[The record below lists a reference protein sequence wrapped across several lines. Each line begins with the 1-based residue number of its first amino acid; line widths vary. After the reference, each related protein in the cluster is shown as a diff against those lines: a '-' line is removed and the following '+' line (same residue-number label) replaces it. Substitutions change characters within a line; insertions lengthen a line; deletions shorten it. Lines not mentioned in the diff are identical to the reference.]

1 MIAERIEPDII
12 DRIFANSTGL
22 NADAIQDF
30 VRSLCEVSKD
40 EIMSEP
46 PRLFS
51 LQKLVEL
58 AHFNMGRIRI
68 VWSRIWKM
76 LAGALLQKKNIFF
89 FFGILLSDFFF
100 PAFFINFFF
109 HCCLIDHFTIVGCD
123 LRPQVSMYA
132 IDSLKQLAMKFL
144 EKEELAH
151 YHFQKEFLKPFETIM
166 QNNSNVK
173 IRYAMKIK
181 FGSFSAKK
189 KKILKKNI

>member
-1 MIAERIEPDII
+1 MRMPYKTLSGHYAKCQRMRLCQNRQDCFLYKNLSNLRISIWVVSE
-12 DRIFANSTGL
+12 SCG
-22 NADAIQDF
+22 QEYGKCWQ
-30 VRSLCEVSKD
+30 VRCY
-40 EIMSEP
+40 
-46 PRLFS
+46 
-51 LQKLVEL
+51 
-58 AHFNMGRIRI
+58 
-68 VWSRIWKM
+68 
-76 LAGALLQKKNIFF
+76 KKKISFF
-89 FFGILLSDFFF
+89 FRDPFVGFFF
-100 PAFFINFFF
+100 SRLLYQFFFF

-189 KKILKKNI
+189 KKILKKIFELILFIYFFLIQMKCQK